1 MTIPGFLGVELQ
13 HIIKIILALILGSII
28 GLERKTGHK
37 PAGLRTHALVCLGAT
52 LISIISIDYF
62 GGDPARI
69 AAGVVTGIGFLG
81 AGAIIASRGNVRGL
95 TTAAS
100 LWVMA
105 AVGLGIGAGAYTL
118 SAIVTLV
125 VLGVLIFGR
134 MKKVD

>member
-1 MTIPGFLGVELQ
+1 MAISYFSIELE
-13 HIIKIILALILGSII
+13 HIIKIVLALILGSII

-69 AAGVVTGIGFLG
+69 ASGVVTGIGFLG
-81 AGAIIASRGNVRGL
+81 AGAIIAARGKVHGL

-100 LWVMA
+100 LWVIA
-105 AVGLGIGAGAYTL
+105 AVGLGIGSGAYLLAT
-118 SAIVTLV
+118 IVTLV
-125 VLGVLIFGR
+125 VLGILVLG
-134 MKKVD
+134 KVER